1 MKRIRTPEQIA
12 AEIDRLKAE
21 ARTVERRRGAALKRI
36 VADLRTHDLSLAD
49 VRAALG
55 QTPASRPSRGGA
67 RKTATVRYRDR
78 AGNTWSGRGRPPR
91 WLTDAEAGGASRES
105 FAVKKPLKFS

>member
-12 AEIDRLKAE
+12 AEIDKLKAE
-21 ARTVERRRGAALKRI
+21 ARTAERRRAAALKRI

-55 QTPASRPSRGGA
+55 QKPAAAPRERA
-67 RKTATVRYRDR
+67 RQAAKRTAVRYRDR
-78 AGNTWSGRGRPPR
+78 EGHTWSGRGRPPR
-91 WLTDAEAGGASRES
+91 WLTEAEAGGASRES
-105 FAVKKPLKFS
+105 FAVRK